1 MDESALRDLTDEQF
15 LGYLRATGG
24 RMTLDV
30 ITEVARRGSHV
41 LDAEPDLRDGW
52 DLMMRNLAAGLKQ
65 FGDSVAELHNEI
77 NATFSGATLALTALA
92 ERVSTSVAAM
102 DLGGSASWAALQRSL
117 VILGAAARRLVPSN
131 LLDRSDLEQLVAVA
145 RVDGIAV
152 CWVPRAEIL
161 DELRAAST
169 TGQRYDVLVARRGD
183 VLDDCDRVLGSV
195 RSPIADQCRSAVA
208 CARGGFDGPAQSHA
222 TNVFDSIVWG
232 RYDRPSHAKRV
243 AGRTRE
249 ESTLLEF
256 FEIMAIAPVVATH
269 AHWDRYGPSPGTFN
283 RNGTA
288 HDIGNPDAHH
298 EGFVIA
304 ALMAATSL
312 VRHFADSEDE
322 ALG

>member
-24 RMTLDV
+24 RMTLNI

-65 FGDSVAELHNEI
+65 FGDSMAKLHNEI
-77 NATFSGATLALTALA
+77 NATFAGVTLALTALA

-102 DLGGSASWAALQRSL
+102 DLGGSASWAA
-117 VILGAAARRLVPSN
+117 ARRLIPSN
-131 LLDRSDLEQLVAVA
+131 LLDRSDLEQLLAVA

-169 TGQRYDVLVARRGD
+169 TSQRYDVLVARRED

-232 RYDRPSHAKRV
+232 RYDRPSYAKRV

-249 ESTLLEF
+249 ESTMLEF

-288 HDIGNPDAHH
+288 HDIGNADAHH

-322 ALG
+322 ALR